1 MASKSVQTKKKKE
14 KAETAAQD
22 APLLDL
28 SDQAV
33 KQMIKNA
40 KKRGYVTYEEVNQ
53 VLPSEEVSP
62 EQIEDTMAMLSEMG
76 INVVDSEEGEDGAE
90 NKELVATAANGN
102 AVAKKESKSSELER
116 TDDPVRM
123 YLREMGSVELLSRE
137 GEIAIAKRIE
147 AGRETMIAGLC
158 ESPVTFQA
166 IIVWREELNEER
178 VLLRDIIDLDATLG
192 KGPGQPGNEANA
204 TNEAVS
210 TTANQAVKAE
220 APAKEE
226 KAAEGDTTEADASDD
241 DDDEDADADNNMSL
255 AAMEALL
262 RPQVL
267 EIFDKIAANYKKLHK
282 LEEARIEGKVSND
295 PLSTQQ
301 EKRYV
306 KLRDETVTLV
316 QSLHLNNNR
325 IEALVDLM
333 YSINKRLIG
342 FEGRL
347 LRLADYHGVDRA
359 EFLDQYRGHELDA
372 NWTRRVARLKSK
384 GWQDFTKKERAQ
396 IKEIRDE
403 IAQISQETGLE
414 IAEFRRIVHT
424 VQKGEKEARQAKK
437 EMVEA
442 NLRLVISIAK
452 KYTNRGLQFLDL
464 IQEGNIG

>member
-1 MASKSVQTKKKKE
+1 
-14 KAETAAQD
+14 
-22 APLLDL
+22 
-28 SDQAV
+28 
-33 KQMIKNA
+33 
-40 KKRGYVTYEEVNQ
+40 
-53 VLPSEEVSP
+53 
-62 EQIEDTMAMLSEMG
+62 
-76 INVVDSEEGEDGAE
+76 
-90 NKELVATAANGN
+90 
-102 AVAKKESKSSELER
+102 
-116 TDDPVRM
+116 
-123 YLREMGSVELLSRE
+123 LSRE

-442 NLRLVISIAK
+442 
-452 KYTNRGLQFLDL
+452 
-464 IQEGNIG
+464 